1 MGEPGRDEVIDVPEA
16 DDVHAEVCIRPDCH
30 REDSGFSNDGEDN
43 VQHKLSELEDKLYRR
58 CFDKVTSLIWK
69 YPFYNLELDQ
79 VDDLCGDDKVDAA
92 EEEEANNLL
101 DRKESTNSMV
111 DKRRDGKISVV
122 KLQKIISRLE
132 DDENPLY
139 MGPAVKRMD
148 QKSKRDIVHSTLN
161 EIDKNQDGYICY
173 EEFKMFV
180 AKVRR
185 SQIMSTQKSR

>member
-1 MGEPGRDEVIDVPEA
+1 M
-16 DDVHAEVCIRPDCH
+16 
-30 REDSGFSNDGEDN
+30 
-43 VQHKLSELEDKLYRR
+43 
-58 CFDKVTSLIWK
+58 
-69 YPFYNLELDQ
+69 ELDQ
-79 VDDLCGDDKVDAA
+79 VDDLCGDDKVDGA